1 MSTFLI
7 GVMTATVLL
16 IGGLMLFT
24 APTAFRVEKALPP
37 QGRFIEIDGARIHYL
52 DRGQGPAIV
61 LVHGLGWQMRNFTQ
75 SLVDRLTDEF
85 HVILMDRAGLGHST
99 RSRGASAGLRAQGRL
114 LATVIRALDLHH
126 PLVVGHSFG
135 GAVAL
140 ATALYHPDCVGGLAL
155 IAPLTHIEDTAP
167 APFRALAI
175 RSRLLRWLAAWT
187 LATPLAIL
195 RGDDVLAVVFGPDK
209 PPQDFATKGGGLL
222 GLQPGSFYSAST
234 DMVAVNDDLPDM
246 VLRYPS
252 LSMPVSI
259 LFGTDDGILDFR
271 SHGTA
276 FQGKLAAVELKLV
289 PGRGH
294 MLPVTA
300 PDETADWI
308 KATARRLIGT
318 VSSPRNRA

>member
-7 GVMTATVLL
+7 GVIAAAGVL
-16 IGGLMLFT
+16 IGVLVLFT
-24 APTAFRVEKALPP
+24 AWTAFRVEKALPP
-37 QGRFIEIDGARIHYL
+37 QGRFIEIEGARIHYL
-52 DRGQGPAIV
+52 DRGHGPAIV
-61 LVHGLGWQMRNFTQ
+61 LVHGLGGQMRNFTH
-75 SLVDRLTDEF
+75 SLLDRLTDEF
-85 HVILMDRAGLGHST
+85 RVILIDRAGSGNST
-99 RSRGASAGLRAQGRL
+99 RSRGTSAGLRAQGDL
-114 LATVIRALDLHH
+114 MAKFIRALELHR
-126 PLVVGHSFG
+126 PLVVGHSLG

-140 ATALYHPDCVGGLAL
+140 ATALDHPDCVGGLAL
-155 IAPLTHIEDTAP
+155 ISPLTHIEETAP

-195 RGDDVLAVVFGPDK
+195 RGEDVLAVVFGPDT

-222 GLQPGSFYSAST
+222 GLRPGSFYSAST

-276 FQGKLAAVELKLV
+276 LQDKLAGVELKLL

-308 KATARRLIGT
+308 KATARKLIDT
-318 VSSPRNRA
+318 VSLPRSQA